1 MRILLVVVLAMMLAA
16 CGNVPGVPDHTYF
29 RMGKPQALPVSASQ
43 AFVTPIVVNLFA
55 ADGLY
60 ADRALIY
67 ALDPEASEL
76 RQYHYQLWTDPPTR
90 MLQRRLLIELREAAI
105 APLVVDE
112 LPASQAAVRITGG
125 ILRFER
131 VPTVSGGFIASVV
144 IKLRADRP
152 DGTPQIDDIYHADV
166 AIADSRLASAAEA
179 LSGAVDQVF
188 AEFHAELLKSEVH
201 EHAR

>member
-1 MRILLVVVLAMMLAA
+1 MKILLAAIIALSLVA

-29 RMGKPQALPVSASQ
+29 HMGKPQALPVSESRV
-43 AFVTPIVVNLFA
+43 FNTPIVVNLFA

-67 ALDPEASEL
+67 ALSPEASQL

-90 MLQRRLLIELREAAI
+90 SLQRRLLIELRAAAI
-105 APLVVDE
+105 APLVIDE
-112 LPASQAAVRITGG
+112 LAASQAAVRISGD

-131 VPTVSGGFIASVV
+131 VPTVDGGFIASVA
-144 IKLRADRP
+144 LRLRVDRP
-152 DGTPQIDDIYHADV
+152 NGTPQFDDIYHAEEPVSGKGLGSTVV
-166 AIADSRLASAAEA
+166 AISM
-179 LSGAVDQVF
+179 AVDRIF
-188 AEFHAELLKSEVH
+188 AEFHADLLQSEAY